1 MDMLSGYS
9 INAPDVVAEEF
20 NGEMVVLNLAN
31 GHYYS
36 LRGIACSL
44 WTRLIAG
51 YSPQSILTSLESRRP
66 ELVSL
71 SSEVLERMIDY
82 RLVLLEPGLVAPD
95 PIREEWSGD
104 EPKIEVFDDLAELVA
119 ADPVHDVDE
128 LVGWPKQAPV

>member
-1 MDMLSGYS
+1 MDRLSGYS

-44 WTRLIAG
+44 WTQLIAG

-82 RLVLLEPGLVAPD
+82 RLVRLEPALVAPE
-95 PIREEWSGD
+95 PIREKWVGD
-104 EPKIEVFDDLAELVA
+104 DPKIEVFDDLAELVA

-128 LVGWPKQAPV
+128 VVGWPKQAPV